1 MRGRQGALQ
10 HVLVPVSS
18 MGLGQGEIGPCRPEP
33 RRLLRARA
41 RVAQSVLRI
50 PGHEDDVNAVA
61 FVDESPHILASGSD
75 DFLIKARRAAGRRG
89 AARA

>member
-1 MRGRQGALQ
+1 M
-10 HVLVPVSS
+10 
-18 MGLGQGEIGPCRPEP
+18 
-33 RRLLRARA
+33 
-41 RVAQSVLRI
+41 LRI